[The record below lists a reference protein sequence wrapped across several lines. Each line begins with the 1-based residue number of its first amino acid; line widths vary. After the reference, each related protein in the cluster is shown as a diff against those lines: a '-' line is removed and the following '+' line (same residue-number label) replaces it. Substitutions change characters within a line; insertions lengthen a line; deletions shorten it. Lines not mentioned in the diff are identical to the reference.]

1 MTEPFL
7 LLASNS
13 PRRRQLLRWMGL
25 MVLFHAVDLDETPRE
40 GEVALQYVSRLA
52 QAKARAA
59 SAYALP
65 GWLVLGAD
73 TVVVDGE
80 ALLGK
85 PTDEADARRM
95 LRQLRGHTH
104 RVCSAVALYDP
115 QQDQLW
121 QDVYCAEVPMR
132 AYDDD
137 EIEAYLKTGDPFDKA
152 GAYAIQH
159 PGFHPVETFADCY
172 ACVVGLP
179 LCHLARLLKQAGR
192 LPQLGVPLACR
203 VMLGYRCSVFP
214 QILGTQ
220 GLISGF
226 E

>member
-1 MTEPFL
+1 
-7 LLASNS
+7 
-13 PRRRQLLRWMGL
+13 
-25 MVLFHAVDLDETPRE
+25 
-40 GEVALQYVSRLA
+40 ALPYVSRLA
-52 QAKARAA
+52 QEKARAA

-65 GWLVLGAD
+65 KWLVLGVD

-80 ALLGK
+80 ELLGK

-95 LRQLRGHTH
+95 LRQLRGRTH

-121 QDVYCAEVPMR
+121 QDVYCSEVPMR